1 MATVI
6 AVAILGGLGA
16 ISRYGIERFL
26 TRFNSPFPWGTLLV
40 NVSGSFLLG
49 LFFALV
55 VERVQGPAWVRIG
68 LAVGLLGGFTTFST
82 FSLQTL
88 RLVEDGSYFAA
99 VGNVIGSLALG
110 LVAVTIGVIIGRA
123 Y

>member
-1 MATVI
+1 
-6 AVAILGGLGA
+6 
-16 ISRYGIERFL
+16 
-26 TRFNSPFPWGTLLV
+26 
-40 NVSGSFLLG
+40 
-49 LFFALV
+49 
-55 VERVQGPAWVRIG
+55 
-68 LAVGLLGGFTTFST
+68 
-82 FSLQTL
+82 